1 MTVFFAKDFEPVTR
15 WLALDINEVWRIGRL
30 ITENGKRYIIQNGI
44 KYQVKRNHKPQV
56 YK

>member
-1 MTVFFAKDFEPVTR
+1 MTVFVGRHFEPTTQ
-15 WLALDINEVWRIGRL
+15 WMALDINETWRIGRL
-30 ITENGKRYIIQNGI
+30 VTENGKRYIIQNGI

>member
-1 MTVFFAKDFEPVTR
+1 MTVFVGKHFQPTTQ
-15 WLALDINEVWRIGRL
+15 WMALDIDEKWRIGRL

-44 KYQVKRNHKPQV
+44 KYQVKANHKPQV